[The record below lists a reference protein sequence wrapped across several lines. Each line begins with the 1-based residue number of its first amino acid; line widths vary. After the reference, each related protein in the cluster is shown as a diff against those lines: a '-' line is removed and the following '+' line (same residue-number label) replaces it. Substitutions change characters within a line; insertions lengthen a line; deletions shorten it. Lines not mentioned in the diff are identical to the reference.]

1 MSRAQRRQ
9 KPSSRRPPG
18 LDPKR
23 RLGQPGRAASAPIA
37 QAHSFWRFRGAGRSE
52 ERAVGPA
59 PAALCCHVSGETRV
73 TWGPGGGAAVG
84 REWKEEGEAGRG
96 GSGDGR
102 QKAAS
107 GGEKKKGQ
115 GAARAPASRSAGW
128 ASASAARWQLGPAS
142 ACRPP
147 PPALRVPPAGLN
159 ASRPRPGQFLSPRPG
174 SRLSLPASSL
184 LQPQDAECDQ
194 HGEGKGSGS
203 GRVPDAGPQGKPGG
217 SGLLCTIRL
226 SPGPQRGAGVEG
238 GWGGTRRR
246 VLPLALGFWVGPKAC
261 WLPSLNLSDGV
272 PAVSTGH
279 SSVRWTA
286 MEGGVEQR

>member
-1 MSRAQRRQ
+1 M
-9 KPSSRRPPG
+9 
-18 LDPKR
+18 
-23 RLGQPGRAASAPIA
+23 
-37 QAHSFWRFRGAGRSE
+37 
-52 ERAVGPA
+52 
-59 PAALCCHVSGETRV
+59 
-73 TWGPGGGAAVG
+73 
-84 REWKEEGEAGRG
+84 
-96 GSGDGR
+96 
-102 QKAAS
+102 
-107 GGEKKKGQ
+107 
-115 GAARAPASRSAGW
+115 
-128 ASASAARWQLGPAS
+128 
-142 ACRPP
+142 
-147 PPALRVPPAGLN
+147 PPAGLN
-159 ASRPRPGQFLSPRPG
+159 ASRPRPGQFLSPQPG

-261 WLPSLNLSDGV
+261 WLPGLNLSDGV